1 MSGPV
6 ALPAGCAENA
16 NQAPSGENAADSPT
30 TTTLVAIERIARA
43 VGAGVPGGSESAGD
57 VLGPAGVLDAA
68 VVDSGVALAGGTE
81 AAGVGEEPIGLPDG
95 PPGGVD
101 VGAAVGPLDGGG
113 ETLPPPTETTNSVV
127 AVDPGALPTTMTRP
141 RSGDD
146 TMLFGVTFSLPSDDA
161 WASIGAQLEVEPGGQ
176 TWSTFAS

>member
-68 VVDSGVALAGGTE
+68 VVDSGVALAG
-81 AAGVGEEPIGLPDG
+81 
-95 PPGGVD
+95 
-101 VGAAVGPLDGGG
+101 
-113 ETLPPPTETTNSVV
+113 
-127 AVDPGALPTTMTRP
+127 
-141 RSGDD
+141 
-146 TMLFGVTFSLPSDDA
+146 
-161 WASIGAQLEVEPGGQ
+161 EPGGQ
-176 TWSTFAS
+176 TWSTFASWITHEPCSWLHHATGPGGTAIGVAIGTLGLALPTGGFPDAKAIGGELVGPGRT